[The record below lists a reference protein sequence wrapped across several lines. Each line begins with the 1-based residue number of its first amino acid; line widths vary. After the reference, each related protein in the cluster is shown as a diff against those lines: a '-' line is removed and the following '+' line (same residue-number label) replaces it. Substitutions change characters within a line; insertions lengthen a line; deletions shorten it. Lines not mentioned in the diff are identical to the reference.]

1 MTYSY
6 CYFPTLERICQLIN
20 DIKEVNMEILLTVR
34 EVCNTLKI
42 SERTLH
48 RYVKKA
54 KIEAVK
60 IGALRRFKRS
70 DIQTIIEKGI

>member
-1 MTYSY
+1 
-6 CYFPTLERICQLIN
+6 
-20 DIKEVNMEILLTVR
+20 MEILLTVR

-54 KIEAVK
+54 KLEAVK
-60 IGALRRFKRS
+60 IGQLRRFRSS
-70 DIQTIIEKGI
+70 DIQTIVKKGM